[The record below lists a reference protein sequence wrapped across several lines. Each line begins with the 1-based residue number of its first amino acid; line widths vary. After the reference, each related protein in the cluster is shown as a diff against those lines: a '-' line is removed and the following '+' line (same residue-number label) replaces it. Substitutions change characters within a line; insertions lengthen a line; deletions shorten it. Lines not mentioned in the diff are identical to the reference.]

1 MKLYEIN
8 QEIEKTLSE
17 CIDTETGEI
26 KDLNRLE
33 ELTLAKEEKVRN
45 IALFIL
51 DLRAEEKAYDE
62 QLKKFLALKKSV
74 KNKITSLENYL
85 QMHTE
90 GQPFKFTEV
99 KISYKPSE
107 ETVIEDIEAL
117 EKYCKRSHK
126 ELGTWE
132 FKPNKTA
139 IKNAIASG
147 LKVKGA
153 AVIKKQN
160 IQVK

>member
-8 QEIEKTLSE
+8 QELETLIAE

-26 KDLNRLE
+26 TNLDRLN
-33 ELTLAKEEKVRN
+33 ELTLAKDEKVRN
-45 IALFIL
+45 IALLIL

-85 QMHTE
+85 QLNTE
-90 GQPFKFTEV
+90 GQTFKFIEC

-107 ETVIEDIEAL
+107 ETIIDDIEVL
-117 EKYCKRSHK
+117 EKYCKRHK
-126 ELGTWE
+126 ELGSWE

-139 IKNAIASG
+139 IKEAIASG
-147 LKVKGA
+147 TLKVQGA
-153 AVIKKQN
+153 RVIKKQN
-160 IQVK
+160 IQIK